1 MAIKLWLVMAVLG
14 AGLVLGEDC
23 LGELVGV
30 LEEITVPPCEG
41 FDTLTIIAPVS
52 LTLKEVLLR
61 LRDLFLLRVDSE
73 YGCE

>member
-41 FDTLTIIAPVS
+41 FNALTIISPVS
-52 LTLKEVLLR
+52 LPLQEVLLR